1 MFNLLSEGILS
12 DSIQR
17 MGKLKSSWTSHAPTA
32 YSICCITSWC
42 QDENHEDCLCPDKN
56 FHSKHLRN
64 LFLIEVFYYLNPLHT
79 AWKTCTQYWTPN
91 LESRNTIPCFFATW
105 GTTKISGFS
114 GCHGLPIFESYSP
127 PINRFRT
134 IHKTWDRSVSDA
146 WCCMFLAN
154 RRRLVTKEIHNWH
167 GKRNTTWEYVRISFN
182 SLTWQAQYLVRFRRL
197 WKATLPGAWHT
208 QYF

>member
-79 AWKTCTQYWTPN
+79 TWKTCSQYWTPTLN
-91 LESRNTIPCFFATW
+91 QETLYPVFLPHGALQKSPVFRVAMGCLFLKAIPRLSIGFAPFTKLGTGPCRTHGVACFLRIAGGLLHRKHTIVMA
-105 GTTKISGFS
+105 
-114 GCHGLPIFESYSP
+114 
-127 PINRFRT
+127 NV
-134 IHKTWDRSVSDA
+134 IHHE
-146 WCCMFLAN
+146 N
-154 RRRLVTKEIHNWH
+154 I
-167 GKRNTTWEYVRISFN
+167 I
-182 SLTWQAQYLVRFRRL
+182 
-197 WKATLPGAWHT
+197 
-208 QYF
+208 